1 MVKRQHGTIGPVA
14 APTIVLLHGGAMS
27 GAYWDR
33 LIPLLRHPA
42 LALDMPG
49 RAGKPADPMELTVDD
64 CVRSLVADVDAA
76 GVGDLVFVAHSSG
89 GLFTPGVA
97 AALGDRV
104 RHIVLDAAS
113 VPPEGGCG
121 LDSMKPK
128 HREGVVQGMAAARR
142 DGWVL
147 TTPGAEPPEKVRTAY
162 GGDDLDD
169 ELVAFVNDPRRC
181 VKDSMNIYFQPVSW
195 AAVGDVPI
203 TYVKHLRDRPSPPA
217 FQDELIGRLRAMGRD
232 PQVVEI
238 DSGHI
243 PAVTH
248 PEELARILDDIADA
262 AEDRAVG
269 RAGDQI
275 RSEP

>member
-1 MVKRQHGTIGPVA
+1 
-14 APTIVLLHGGAMS
+14 MS

-33 LIPLLRHPA
+33 LIPHLRHPA

-49 RAGKPADPMELTVDD
+49 RAGKPADPMELTVDE
-64 CVRSLVADVDAA
+64 CVRSMVADIEAA
-76 GVGDLVFVAHSSG
+76 VVGDVVLVSHSSG

-97 AALGDRV
+97 AALGPRV
-104 RHIVLDAAS
+104 RAIVLDAAS
-113 VPPEGGCG
+113 VPSEGGLG
-121 LDSMKPK
+121 LESMKPS
-128 HREGVVQGMAAARR
+128 HRDRIIQAMDAARR

-147 TTPGAEPPEKVRTAY
+147 TTPGPEAPDKVRVAY

-169 ELVAFVNDPRRC
+169 DLVAFMSDPSRC
-181 VKDSMNIYFQPVSW
+181 VQDSMNIYFQPVSW

-217 FQDELIGRLRAMGRD
+217 LQDELIARLRAMGRD
-232 PQVVEI
+232 PIVVEI

-248 PEELARILDDIADA
+248 PEELARILDGVADGID
-262 AEDRAVG
+262 ERETDEIG
-269 RAGDQI
+269 
-275 RSEP
+275 SER